1 MALDQIHV
9 SEAVAQ
15 VRRRI
20 SLAGGDHVALI
31 AVTKTFGPDAWL
43 MAHAAGCDGVG
54 ENYAQEVLTKSE
66 VVPRASRLPIHFI
79 GQLQTNKIK
88 QMADIVDVWQSV
100 DRASVITEIAKRVGR
115 PDVGLFIQ
123 VNTTDEDHKGGCR
136 PGDLAQLVKQAM
148 NAGLLVTG
156 LMTVG
161 PTDADPQRTRLAFSL
176 LRTLADEHGLAHRSM
191 GMTSDLEIAIEEG
204 STMVRVGSAIF
215 GNRPSP
221 QQ

>member
-1 MALDQIHV
+1 MDQLRV
-9 SEAVAQ
+9 SEAVAH

-20 SLAGGDHVALI
+20 LSAGGNHVALI
-31 AVTKTFGPDAWL
+31 AVTKTFGPDAWA
-43 MAHAAGCDGVG
+43 MAHVAGCDGVG
-54 ENYAQEVLTKSE
+54 ENYAQEVLAKAGA
-66 VVPRASRLPIHFI
+66 VPRANRLPVHFI

-88 QMADIVDVWQSV
+88 QLADIVDVWQSV

-123 VNTTDEDHKGGCR
+123 VNTTDEDHKGGCS
-136 PGDLAQLVKQAM
+136 PAELAQLVKQAT
-148 NAGLLVTG
+148 NVGLLVNG

-161 PTDADPQRTRLAFSL
+161 PTDADPQRARSAFAL

-191 GMTSDLEIAIEEG
+191 GMTGDLEIAIEEG
-204 STMVRVGSAIF
+204 STMVRVGSALF
-215 GNRPSP
+215 GNRPSR

>member
-1 MALDQIHV
+1 LDQLRV
-9 SEAVAQ
+9 SEAVAH

-20 SLAGGDHVALI
+20 LSAGGNHVALI
-31 AVTKTFGPDAWL
+31 AVTKTFGPDAWA
-43 MAHAAGCDGVG
+43 MAQVAGCDGVAG
-54 ENYAQEVLTKSE
+54 
-66 VVPRASRLPIHFI
+66 VVPPANRLPVHFI

-88 QMADIVDVWQSV
+88 QLADIVDVWQSV

-123 VNTTDEDHKGGCR
+123 VNTTDEDHKGGCS
-136 PGDLAQLVKQAM
+136 PAELAQLVKQAT
-148 NAGLLVTG
+148 NVGLLVNG

-161 PTDADPQRTRLAFSL
+161 PTDADPQRTRSAFSL

-191 GMTSDLEIAIEEG
+191 GMTGDLEIAIEEG
-204 STMVRVGSAIF
+204 STMVRVGSALF
-215 GNRPSP
+215 GNRPSR

>member
-1 MALDQIHV
+1 M
-9 SEAVAQ
+9 AQ
-15 VRRRI
+15 V
-20 SLAGGDHVALI
+20 
-31 AVTKTFGPDAWL
+31 
-43 MAHAAGCDGVG
+43 AGCDGVG
-54 ENYAQEVLTKSE
+54 ENYAQEVLTKADA
-66 VVPRASRLPIHFI
+66 VPRANRIPVHFI

-88 QMADIVDVWQSV
+88 QLAGIVDVWQSV
-100 DRASVITEIAKRVGR
+100 DRASVITEIARRVDR
-115 PDVGLFIQ
+115 PDIGLFIQ
-123 VNTTDEDHKGGCR
+123 VNTTDEDQKGGCSR
-136 PGDLAQLVKQAM
+136 SGLAQLVKQAT
-148 NAGLLVTG
+148 NAGLLVNG

-161 PTDADPQRTRLAFSL
+161 PTDADPQRTRSAFSL